1 MIRVKFV
8 FIIRKNCLY
17 RRTSEVDGIT
27 KYHGDHLLDLTRIT
41 VTFENKSTVLR
52 ILSLMQNTR
61 EKHVPAA
68 MQLVDRIYAKREA
81 KFESQISLLMSC

>member
-27 KYHGDHLLDLTRIT
+27 KYRGDRLLDLTRIT

-52 ILSLMQNTR
+52 ILFLMQNTR